1 MPHILMGDH
10 AKSGSIT
17 DIRSKDLGYEY
28 PDDLNLRPGSP
39 LHEFL
44 KKEIMDRAQESRN
57 EMEKRFDSWGEIDKS
72 LTAYIKLSD
81 AEKVIKNKDKTD
93 QKPLSIV
100 FPYSYSVLETVL
112 TYLLMAFGQEPILRY
127 EGVSPEDT
135 IGAILLEKVIALQC
149 NKSKVILNLHTM
161 NRDGIAY
168 GIGPVAPYWNERWG
182 ERTVKV
188 PDDNVFGSGFRKE
201 VQEMMLFEGNA
212 LMNIDPYL
220 YLPDPNVPVDR
231 IQDGAFVGWVDID
244 NYLGLLEEEY
254 NSQDT
259 FNVRY
264 LEGLMSKYSIF
275 AEKDSKRREF
285 IGGHRLEHTD
295 ITKRVDKI
303 NMYINIIPKEWKLS
317 TREYPQKWFF
327 QLAADEVIIKAKP
340 LGLDH
345 NMYPIAV
352 AAPEFDG
359 YSVTPISRLEVLGG
373 LQKVLNW
380 MFNCYDSETE
390 VLTDR
395 GWVPFPNTIEDDK
408 VATVDP
414 ETLELWFEKPK
425 QWFEYD
431 YDGYMVRFK
440 SSRMDMCVTPN
451 HDMFVKR
458 RYERVGES
466 DSWQFKPAA
475 LLRDTD
481 YLTVG
486 NLNWRGN
493 RDSTPI
499 KLWGN
504 APQRERGQKRR
515 YENVEISSD
524 LMAGFLGWF
533 LSEGSISQS
542 AKPGTYVVAIKQ
554 SKGENYKQLDSIFDA
569 MPFHVTRN
577 YDLKKHACSWQISSK
592 QLYEWLKENCY
603 EGGTTGEFKKVPE
616 FVKKWDGFTLSL
628 LFDCAMKG
636 DGYWMPSHPN
646 LGKYGSKSKRLI
658 DDMQE
663 IALKL
668 GYFSHIYLGK
678 TPAGEPFYAL
688 NISTSSTFPYITSRN
703 CFKSVYKGK
712 VYCAE
717 NSTHLLVTRR
727 RGKVAVQGNS
737 HVANV
742 RKAINDMLVVD
753 PYLINIEDL
762 KTPEPGKL
770 IRMRRPAWGKGVKDA
785 VMQLGVTDITANNI
799 KDSALILQ
807 WMQEIGGAD
816 KSALSGS
823 VRTGGPE
830 RLTGQEFQGAR
841 SGALSRMERI
851 ARVVGLQSMQDIGY
865 MFASHTQQLMS
876 QDTYI
881 KSAGRWQEDLM
892 KEYGPNAKKLRVS
905 PFDILIDYDVMVR
918 DGSIPGGNFSQAWV
932 KMFELL
938 GKHPLLS
945 QRVDVYRVFLHIAR
959 NMGAKN
965 AHEFENVQAQI
976 MPNDQVNQQVQQ
988 GNMIPM
994 GGMGGV

>member
-380 MFNCYDSETE
+380 MFN
-390 VLTDR
+390 
-395 GWVPFPNTIEDDK
+395 
-408 VATVDP
+408 
-414 ETLELWFEKPK
+414 
-425 QWFEYD
+425 
-431 YDGYMVRFK
+431 
-440 SSRMDMCVTPN
+440 
-451 HDMFVKR
+451 
-458 RYERVGES
+458 
-466 DSWQFKPAA
+466 
-475 LLRDTD
+475 
-481 YLTVG
+481 
-486 NLNWRGN
+486 
-493 RDSTPI
+493 
-499 KLWGN
+499 
-504 APQRERGQKRR
+504 
-515 YENVEISSD
+515 
-524 LMAGFLGWF
+524 
-533 LSEGSISQS
+533 
-542 AKPGTYVVAIKQ
+542 
-554 SKGENYKQLDSIFDA
+554 
-569 MPFHVTRN
+569 
-577 YDLKKHACSWQISSK
+577 
-592 QLYEWLKENCY
+592 
-603 EGGTTGEFKKVPE
+603 
-616 FVKKWDGFTLSL
+616 
-628 LFDCAMKG
+628 
-636 DGYWMPSHPN
+636 
-646 LGKYGSKSKRLI
+646 
-658 DDMQE
+658 
-663 IALKL
+663 
-668 GYFSHIYLGK
+668 
-678 TPAGEPFYAL
+678 
-688 NISTSSTFPYITSRN
+688 
-703 CFKSVYKGK
+703 
-712 VYCAE
+712 
-717 NSTHLLVTRR
+717 
-727 RGKVAVQGNS
+727 S